1 MSHPFLGASFGTN
14 RARTLRWTAAVLT
27 HFAGPVPRVPHC
39 CPISTEAPRASSR
52 VHMFLEARRGAV
64 LPRRVPS
71 RTRSV
76 VERGSERRLVE
87 HDNLMKSHT
96 LNRSLTC
103 IMTLAVVLLSLP
115 YRLLDSRSPSEAGT
129 RRTRR
134 APGNTIS
141 SGRPTAPKIRIGV
154 ELSSSSCPRL
164 ELSSLSTSSMARS
177 TSVGALL
184 VRAVGVR
191 LPISDPASHAAI
203 RRRELLEETRTLFA
217 SATVCSRGGKGL
229 RGGCPP
235 TSALLEMPSSA
246 SRYSVLLL

>member
-1 MSHPFLGASFGTN
+1 MGTWRSTRSVRKWRSTKTSRLCRPRSHS
-14 RARTLRWTAAVLT
+14 
-27 HFAGPVPRVPHC
+27 
-39 CPISTEAPRASSR
+39 SSR

-76 VERGSERRLVE
+76 VESGSERRLVE

-103 IMTLAVVLLSLP
+103 IMTLAVVFLSLP

-134 APGNTIS
+134 AP
-141 SGRPTAPKIRIGV
+141 A
-154 ELSSSSCPRL
+154 
-164 ELSSLSTSSMARS
+164 MARS

-184 VRAVGVR
+184 VRAVGDR

>member
-1 MSHPFLGASFGTN
+1 MNVGPSRTAPAPGSLDVVLPARLPLARPYPGVREPSSSLP
-14 RARTLRWTAAVLT
+14 RART
-27 HFAGPVPRVPHC
+27 
-39 CPISTEAPRASSR
+39 
-52 VHMFLEARRGAV
+52 M
-64 LPRRVPS
+64 PRREAQ
-71 RTRSV
+71 RTSSEKLGTRGGQGFRS
-76 VERGSERRLVE
+76 STF
-87 HDNLMKSHT
+87 N
-96 LNRSLTC
+96 
-103 IMTLAVVLLSLP
+103 
-115 YRLLDSRSPSEAGT
+115 SRST
-129 RRTRR
+129 
-134 APGNTIS
+134 

-184 VRAVGVR
+184 LRAVGDR

-235 TSALLEMPSSA
+235 ISALLEMPSSA